1 MIDFSR
7 TFCDL
12 HPNELITNFC
22 CKGSDSLTKNNAIL
36 ASVLHAFAPIP
47 KVTSKDEVPQNMK
60 TFEPL
65 IAKCKRVFALESH
78 RWNKKNLAS
87 Y

>member
-22 CKGSDSLTKNNAIL
+22 CKGTHSSTKNNAIL
-36 ASVLHAFAPIP
+36 VSVLHAFARTP
-47 KVTSKDEVPQNMK
+47 KVTSKDEVLQNMK
-60 TFEPL
+60 TFVPL
-65 IAKCKRVFALESH
+65 IAKCKKVFVLESH
-78 RWNKKNLAS
+78 H
-87 Y
+87 

>member
-22 CKGSDSLTKNNAIL
+22 CKGTHSITKNNAIS
-36 ASVLHAFAPIP
+36 ASVLHAFAPTL
-47 KVTSKDEVPQNMK
+47 KVTSKDEVLQNMK
-60 TFEPL
+60 TFALL
-65 IAKCKRVFALESH
+65 IAKCKKVFVLESH
-78 RWNKKNLAS
+78 HSNKKNLAS
-87 Y
+87 

>member
-22 CKGSDSLTKNNAIL
+22 CKCTHSITKNNATL
-36 ASVLHAFAPIP
+36 ASVLHAFARTL
-47 KVTSKDEVPQNMK
+47 KVTSKDEVPQNTK
-60 TFEPL
+60 IFVPL
-65 IAKCKRVFALESH
+65 IAKCKRVFGLESPH
-78 RWNKKNLAS
+78 LSTKNPAS
-87 Y
+87 